1 MAQQAE
7 VPPIG
12 QPQNTQQPDNRF
24 PEIDPA
30 QPAGNQIFNVLQ
42 AMILAMDLPPGQALS
57 EADIATKFGASRTP
71 VREALQ
77 KLREAQLVTTQPSRG
92 NFVTRLNRG
101 KILEARFLREALEV
115 AIVDRLCETG
125 LSDAFTASLHE
136 NLKRQKKAIKRR
148 DTQEF
153 RHLDDAFHLTL
164 ARATSYP
171 RVADVLKREKILLDR
186 LRVLALRSKSH
197 QKSLLQDHQNM
208 LATIL
213 ERDKDTAISLTRRH
227 LNTVLDTLSALE
239 QTHAD
244 YFEQD
249 TATRTLL

>member
-7 VPPIG
+7 VTPVG
-12 QPQNTQQPDNRF
+12 QPLNMQQSDKRF

-42 AMILAMDLPPGQALS
+42 AMILAMELPPGQALS
-57 EADIATKFGASRTP
+57 EADIAAKFGASRTP

-77 KLREAQLVTTQPSRG
+77 KLREAQLVTTKPSRG
-92 NFVTRLNRG
+92 NFVTKLNRG

-115 AIVDRLCETG
+115 AVVDRLCETG
-125 LSDAFTASLHE
+125 LSDVFAASLHE

-148 DTQEF
+148 DNQEM

-164 ARATSYP
+164 ALATNYP

-197 QKSLLQDHQNM
+197 QKSLLQEHQNI
-208 LATIL
+208 LTAIL
-213 ERDKDTAISLTRRH
+213 EQDRDTAISLTRRH

-239 QTHAD
+239 HTHAD

-249 TATRTLL
+249 TATRILL

>member
-1 MAQQAE
+1 MAQQTEALPLE
-7 VPPIG
+7 RPE
-12 QPQNTQQPDNRF
+12 NTQQSDMRF

-30 QPAGNQIFNVLQ
+30 KPAGNQIFEVLQ
-42 AMILAMDLPPGQALS
+42 AMILTMDLVPGQAIS

-77 KLREAQLVTTQPSRG
+77 KLRETQLVTTKPSRG

-115 AIVDRLCETG
+115 AVVDRLCETG
-125 LSDAFTASLHE
+125 LPDEFTASLHE

-148 DTQEF
+148 DNQEF

-164 ARATSYP
+164 ARATQFP

-186 LRVLALRSKSH
+186 LRVLALRSKAH
-197 QKSLLQDHQNM
+197 QKNLLHDHQNM
-208 LATIL
+208 LTAIL
-213 ERDKDTAISLTRRH
+213 EKDKYTAIELTRRH

-239 QTHAD
+239 QTHGD

-249 TATRTLL
+249 TVTRTLL